1 MHGVIDLSEEEIVV
15 KISIPKALYEK
26 IIKEAEDAGFKN
38 IEEFIIYV
46 LEQLIET
53 SGVEGEVMSKED
65 EEKVKERLRA
75 LGYID

>member
-1 MHGVIDLSEEEIVV
+1 MAEEEVSV
-15 KISIPKALYEK
+15 KISIPKTLYEK
-26 IIKEAEDAGFKN
+26 ITREAKDAGFNN

-46 LEQLIET
+46 LEQLVET
-53 SGVEGEVMSKED
+53 SSVEGETMSKED